1 MLILRIIAILSV
13 IAIAGGFLVFVMTG
27 QRRYLAFFWSLLKY
41 SVIVA
46 LILFALMGVE
56 RLLVV
61 PL

>member
-13 IAIAGGFLVFVMTG
+13 IAIAGGFLAFVMTG
-27 QRRYLAFFWSLLKY
+27 QRRYLAFSWNLLKY

-46 LILFALMGVE
+46 LILFALMGAE

>member
-27 QRRYLAFFWSLLKY
+27 QRRYLAFSWSLLKY

-46 LILFALMGVE
+46 LILFALMGAE